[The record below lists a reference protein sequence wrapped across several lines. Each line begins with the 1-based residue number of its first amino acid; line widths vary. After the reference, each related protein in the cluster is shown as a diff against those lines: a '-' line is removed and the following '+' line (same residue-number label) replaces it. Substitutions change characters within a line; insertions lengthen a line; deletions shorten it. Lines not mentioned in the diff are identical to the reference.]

1 MITLEDEVKA
11 REILADRGGYLVKAN
26 DKFYIMSA
34 EEYTKYTETT
44 NDTFTSTDKGNANT
58 PM

>member
-34 EEYTKYTETT
+34 EEYTKYIETT
-44 NDTFTSTDKGNANT
+44 KDTFTSISGEDANAQL
-58 PM
+58 